1 MIKSL
6 KEAFWSKTEIKT
18 VEDVKTIGDLR
29 KLILSVQGKKRWEQT
44 KGQAGDAVKDA
55 AAQEILGKIPGALAA
70 KTMFDFIKA
79 SYDLPDEA
87 RTGAALD
94 YLDVDDNISK
104 IVDDP
109 IENAFI
115 KALSKKLEAMDG
127 NVPIEDLNMTKMLGD
142 YMKKEFDNRT
152 VTGFDEGINHLMMN
166 REEKRKL
173 LEMAGLCR
181 KSDLLLKEAE
191 EDDDEGA
198 EDTEADLFAEEEP
211 EDDTGESG
219 DTDEEEGEEEIED
232 TGEEVEEKEIEPV
245 EKLTSKEIS
254 ELGPSEVE
262 QEITGVIDQAF
273 NDSIKSSRIKY
284 QNESKL
290 YRNSLVSLL
299 LESDDS
305 EVDPE
310 EFDMEHFASETA
322 RYIEN
327 YTTLLDIE
335 GMLFNKAKD
344 MLLQRFGSKGREVVD
359 RFEDHMADIHGID
372 LTGKYSDAIPS
383 NYAVGASGGDGGSL

>member
-1 MIKSL
+1 
-6 KEAFWSKTEIKT
+6 
-18 VEDVKTIGDLR
+18 
-29 KLILSVQGKKRWEQT
+29 
-44 KGQAGDAVKDA
+44 
-55 AAQEILGKIPGALAA
+55 
-70 KTMFDFIKA
+70 
-79 SYDLPDEA
+79 
-87 RTGAALD
+87 
-94 YLDVDDNISK
+94 
-104 IVDDP
+104 
-109 IENAFI
+109 
-115 KALSKKLEAMDG
+115 
-127 NVPIEDLNMTKMLGD
+127 
-142 YMKKEFDNRT
+142 MKKEFDNRT
-152 VTGFDEGINHLMMN
+152 VTGFDEGINHVMMN

-173 LEMAGLCR
+173 LEMAGLRR

-198 EDTEADLFAEEEP
+198 EDTDADLFAEEEP

-232 TGEEVEEKEIEPV
+232 ADEEVEEKETEPV

-254 ELGPSEVE
+254 DLGPSEVE

>member
-232 TGEEVEEKEIEPV
+232 TGEEVEEKEIDPV